1 MKWTYLILNWLSV
14 LIGSSILVTFV
25 IFIIGSIKVDIVHG
39 IDVAGT
45 WVGLTIFY
53 FIFFYFK
60 IIPFLILYIITYLIF
75 RKFLYSTM
83 LAKGILMMILLVA
96 IFINFYQ
103 FYDDKGFIL
112 ISLGYYL
119 PVIASGIFIEL
130 KDDKKFFGI

>member
-14 LIGSSILVTFV
+14 LIGSPILVTFV

>member
-14 LIGSSILVTFV
+14 LIGSPLLIAFV

-45 WVGLTIFY
+45 WVGITIFY
-53 FIFFYFK
+53 FILFYFK

-75 RKFLYSTM
+75 KKGLYSTM
-83 LAKGILMMILLVA
+83 LVKAILMMILLVG

-119 PVIASGIFIEL
+119 PVIALGVFIEL